1 MWNKRRREERWDEK
15 SREGDAGEEDEEVMA
30 LLLLNFFP

>member
-1 MWNKRRREERWDEK
+1 VAQKEERREVEEK
-15 SREGDAGEEDEEVMA
+15 SREGDAGEEDEEAMA